1 MSLSHSSGA
10 LAPDGSLSP
19 AFRPHPSTIA
29 HKATRKKQNGVFYTT
44 TNPFHNDLFLKWLS
58 AIPESIKSSSPWL
71 EPFAGSNHI
80 VKMIAELGEQRDW
93 ACFDLH
99 PGTTNVADAFPIATR
114 DTLKDFPQ
122 GYGVAITNPPYLAKN
137 SATRDGLAFPACGFD
152 DLYKHAL
159 DVMLSQ
165 VGYVAAIIPE
175 SFLTTGLF
183 HDRLYGVA
191 TLNCRMFED
200 TDCPVCLALFVPAEV
215 KKGSLDFL
223 CYKGNFK
230 MGNFSKL
237 SRQKDQLVQSRARVD
252 WKFNEQGGSIGL
264 YAVDS
269 QKGRSIRF
277 VAGRDID
284 DLRVKGSS
292 RSVTKIAGIPRGV
305 SVTALIEAA
314 NDLLSTFRDST
325 FDVFLTAFKGMRAD
339 GDYRRRLDY
348 SMARTL
354 LNASVDRITHPAQ
367 RDE

>member
-1 MSLSHSSGA
+1 MSLSPSTGA
-10 LAPDGSLSP
+10 FAPDSP
-19 AFRPHPSTIA
+19 VLPEFRSALPS
-29 HKATRKKQNGVFYTT
+29 ATRHVDRKKLHGQFYTK
-44 TNPFHNDLFLKWLS
+44 TNPFHNDLFLKWLK
-58 AIPESIKSSSPWL
+58 AIPESIKTSSPWL
-71 EPFAGSNHI
+71 EPFAGSNNI

-99 PGTTNVADAFPIATR
+99 PGANVDERFPIATR

-122 GYGVAITNPPYLAKN
+122 GYGMAITNPPYLAKN
-137 SATRDGLAFPACGFD
+137 SATRDGLAFPDCGFD

-183 HDRLYGVA
+183 HGRLYGVA

-230 MGNFSKL
+230 MGDFSKL
-237 SRQKDQLVQSRARVD
+237 SKQKDQLVQSRARVD

-305 SVTALIEAA
+305 SATALIEAA

-354 LNASVDRITHPAQ
+354 LNASVDHVRAARHA
-367 RDE
+367 